1 MKNCAIFVNAINHQ
15 RAMLSYIKEIIN
27 KIKYRNRAIIVRRTA
42 RIHRDSVLEGLHYFG
57 KGCYFRGF
65 LGRGSYI
72 GQNTGLEAWIGR
84 YTSIAPEVTSNP
96 GRHPYKA
103 PYATSSPIFYGKDV
117 FKGKSYAEYD
127 TFEEYCF
134 ADKEHRYAVVI
145 GNDVWIGQR
154 AFLCGGVHVGDGAVI
169 LAGSVVTKDVE
180 PYAIVGGVPAKV
192 VGYRFDEET
201 IEFLKEIQWW
211 NFPEK
216 WLKENWLLFNDIEK
230 LKAYPGI
237 RELAKKYNQQ

>member
-1 MKNCAIFVNAINHQ
+1 MKNCAIFVNAIKHQ

-42 RIHRDSVLEGLHYFG
+42 RIHRDSVLEGLHFFG
-57 KGCYFRGF
+57 KGSYFRGF

-96 GRHPYKA
+96 GVHPFKA
-103 PYATSSPIFYGKDV
+103 PYVTTSPIFYLKDAL
-117 FKGKSYAEYD
+117 KGYTYAD
-127 TFEEYCF
+127 HNTVEEYKF

-145 GNDVWIGQR
+145 GNDVWIQQR
-154 AFLCGGVHVGDGAVI
+154 VFLCGGVTIGDGAVI

-216 WLKENWLLFNDIEK
+216 WLKENWLLLNDIEK